1 MNSTSGQP
9 KATKKQKSVIKGIIR
24 KGQRKNLIIIIDSE
38 TYFVSIT
45 AVKKVIDET
54 EEKTAIFGY

>member
-1 MNSTSGQP
+1 MNAAFGQL

-24 KGQRKNLIIIIDSE
+24 RGQRKNLIIIINGE
-38 TYFVSIT
+38 LYFVSIT
-45 AVKKVIDET
+45 AVKKVINGL